1 MDKFEAYK
9 EKMHA
14 RLLQWDA
21 EVKVLEARLMEAK
34 ADKKIEYQDEI
45 GDLKAEI
52 SKAKA
57 ELKKLSDA
65 GEEAWQSL
73 KVGLDDAWDSIADGF
88 RNARSKF

>member
-21 EVKVLEARLMEAK
+21 EARLLEARLMEAK
-34 ADKKIEYQDEI
+34 ADKKIKYQDEMEA
-45 GDLKAEI
+45 LKAEI
-52 SKAKA
+52 ARAKV
-57 ELKKLSDA
+57 ELKRLSDS
-65 GEEAWQSL
+65 GEEAWHSF
-73 KVGLDDAWDSIADGF
+73 KVGLDEAWDSIADGF